1 MRLSARERQRTASA
15 SSDDEGPS
23 YRRLWETA
31 NGTAEKTTLAEMASR
46 IEQLQAE
53 LRRQLELERR
63 DGAELGVR
71 LVARLAEELDLRLRH
86 DEHRHIG

>member
-1 MRLSARERQRTASA
+1 MASA

-46 IEQLQAE
+46 IEQPQAE
-53 LRRQLELERR
+53 LGKYQ
-63 DGAELGVR
+63 DKYAAMN
-71 LVARLAEELDLRLRH
+71 ARKLALLSPAAANS
-86 DEHRHIG
+86 